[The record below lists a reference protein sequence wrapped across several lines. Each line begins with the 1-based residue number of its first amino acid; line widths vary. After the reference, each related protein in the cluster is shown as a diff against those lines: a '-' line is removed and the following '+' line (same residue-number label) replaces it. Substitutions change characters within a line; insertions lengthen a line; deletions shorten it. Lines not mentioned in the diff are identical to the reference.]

1 MSKIHRTRE
10 VFKVKNNLYKA
21 APKILDIDVDI
32 KELKNG
38 RYQARVQTF
47 LPGKK
52 TVVAVKTGS
61 NFNKALT
68 KAQYASLRQIKK
80 VLEANKRRYSIKDL
94 MLEKAA

>member
-38 RYQARVQTF
+38 RYKARVQTF

-52 TVVAVKTGS
+52 QS
-61 NFNKALT
+61 L
-68 KAQYASLRQIKK
+68 QLRQDQTLIRHLRKLNTR
-80 VLEANKRRYSIKDL
+80 V
-94 MLEKAA
+94 